1 MLKQIPN
8 LITLSNAFMGC
19 LCLICIF
26 TNQLDWLPYF
36 LSIGLVADFGDGLAA
51 RLLKANS
58 PLGKELDSLADMISF
73 GVVPG
78 AIFYYLINLSQGI
91 AQPVFNEWET
101 LWGLSGFTITVFSAY
116 RLAKF
121 NIDTRQTES
130 FVGLNTPATTI
141 FSFGILFIAQYNVY
155 NLNTYLLQLPTL
167 LVLIGILSFLLI
179 AEIPLFSFKFKSFG
193 WNGNEVRFIFILM
206 VILLLIFLPFGLAL
220 VLAISLYLSLSLIL
234 WSMGRLKL

>member
-51 RLLKANS
+51 RLLKASS

-73 GVVPG
+73 GAVPG
-78 AIFYYLINLSQGI
+78 AIFYYLINLSQDI
-91 AQPVFNEWET
+91 AQPVFGEWGT
-101 LWGLSGFTITVFSAY
+101 LWGLAGFTITVFSAY

-141 FSFGILFIAQYNVY
+141 FSFGLLLIAQNDAYG
-155 NLNTYLLQLPTL
+155 LNSYLLQLPTL

-179 AEIPLFSFKFKSFG
+179 AEIPLFSFKFKTFG

-206 VILLLIFLPFGLAL
+206 AILLLIFMPLGLAL
-220 VLAISLYLSLSLIL
+220 VAAISLYLTLSLVL
-234 WSMGRLKL
+234 WSMGKLKL